1 MANLDAINQPNF
13 SDFDIIFQNNV
24 AKTLIKSVS
33 NMTNYFKAIR
43 WCASKWWKSPGVK
56 VMMDSNALGV

>member
-1 MANLDAINQPNF
+1 M
-13 SDFDIIFQNNV
+13 
-24 AKTLIKSVS
+24 KSVS

-43 WCASKWWKSPGVK
+43 WCASKWWNSPGVK